1 MGRIYMP
8 ADLLT
13 VAKSGGRFADIH
25 TKTSGRNEGMFL
37 LANIL
42 IVTKSGSRFAE
53 FYQICW
59 QKCGGPVFLLA
70 DLWTFTN
77 FTGQFTECHQI
88 CQQIC
93 WLSWNLPTEFRGCFC
108 HQIYLL
114 SLNLLADLLTLTHQI
129 CWQIYWHLH
138 QICQQKYKVFLPAG
152 LLTVTT
158 SASIWLPKSAGKF
171 ADFHQICWQ
180 IYLLS
185 HQTSGGDYFYC
196 QIYWLS
202 VNLPAEILPP
212 HFCQQIWWNS
222 ANLPADL
229 VTVSKSAGRFGDSQY
244 ICQQKYPL
252 ISGDRI
258 GESQ

>member
-1 MGRIYMP
+1 MP

-13 VAKSGGRFADIH
+13 VTKSGGRFADIH

-42 IVTKSGSRFAE
+42 IVTKSASRFAE

-114 SLNLLADLLTLTHQI
+114 SLNLLADLLTLTKSAGRNGGLFLPADIQTVTKSAGRFTDFHTKAASRRTDTHQI
-129 CWQIYWHLH
+129 CWQI
-138 QICQQKYKVFLPAG
+138 C
-152 LLTVTT
+152 
-158 SASIWLPKSAGKF
+158 WLWP
-171 ADFHQICWQ
+171 
-180 IYLLS
+180 
-185 HQTSGGDYFYC
+185 
-196 QIYWLS
+196 
-202 VNLPAEILPP
+202 NLPAEI
-212 HFCQQIWWNS
+212 QGIS
-222 ANLPADL
+222 A
-229 VTVSKSAGRFGDSQY
+229 SRFTDCHH
-244 ICQQKYPL
+244 ICQHLTP
-252 ISGDRI
+252 
-258 GESQ
+258 